1 MDLPLT
7 SSAIPAF
14 VHPRRARQLH
24 ILQFRFL
31 QSAHTPRRGIRFRCL
46 TPTASFPLPP
56 PPTPPPSPPSQPFF
70 FFLLPLSSSLFSS
83 LLLSSYFA
91 PFSLAFRLRRFFA
104 HQTTDTP
111 PVQAHVSG
119 LRLFLVYRFPFFVKV
134 SDTLI
139 RCVVLFPFLH
149 HDYCFVR
156 SRCNY
161 LYLSSRDNVLQ
172 CNFLVI
178 ILNRRILPL
187 IVFKYIHIYVDIYVG
202 AYITIKLYITNIL
215 IL

>member
-7 SSAIPAF
+7 SPAIPAL

-31 QSAHTPRRGIRFRCL
+31 QSVSLAHRDAAFGFVASL
-46 TPTASFPLPP
+46 TPA
-56 PPTPPPSPPSQPFF
+56 
-70 FFLLPLSSSLFSS
+70 PLSSLFG
-83 LLLSSYFA
+83 F
-91 PFSLAFRLRRFFA
+91 PFSFRFFFLRRFFSPPLLSSFLLR
-104 HQTTDTP
+104 TSSLSLLGFPP
-111 PVQAHVSG
+111 PVLFRSPDHGCPPPPVRARVSG

-149 HDYCFVR
+149 RDCCFAR

-161 LYLSSRDNVLQ
+161 LYLSSFDNVL
-172 CNFLVI
+172 
-178 ILNRRILPL
+178 
-187 IVFKYIHIYVDIYVG
+187 
-202 AYITIKLYITNIL
+202 
-215 IL
+215 